1 MKILLAFDKF
11 KDALSAREAG
21 RIVAAALAPGRADW
35 EFAHCPLT
43 DGGEGFAEIL
53 TSAAGGTL
61 HRVRVVGPRG
71 KLVTAKF
78 GLVKLGKIPP
88 AAQALLALPSL
99 PMHARIA
106 VLEMAQASGLALL
119 GHQERDPWRTSTR
132 GTGQM
137 MRAAIKAGAQAVILG
152 VGGSATHDLGL
163 GALNV
168 LGVKFHQADGRIL
181 RSLEPASWGRLV
193 RITAARSVPGLP
205 IRIAC
210 DVTNPLLGRR
220 GAAKTYAPQKGLR
233 SRDYARLE
241 KETTRVAAMLCEQF
255 AHPSALRDVPGAGA
269 AGGLSFGLMCALRAR
284 LLPGFE
290 LISAWVD
297 LPVRLAAADV
307 VVTGEGRFDRS
318 SFHGKG
324 PGSVVERA
332 LALGKPV
339 HVFAGRIAVMPRR
352 PGLRVH
358 AITPRG
364 QKLGDA
370 LREAERNLAMAA
382 RRAFVRG

>member
-1 MKILLAFDKF
+1 MNVLLAFDKF

-21 RIVAAALAPGRADW
+21 SIVAAALALGRAECSFD
-35 EFAHCPLT
+35 HCPLT

-61 HRVRVVGPRG
+61 HRVRVAGPRG
-71 KLVTAKF
+71 RLVTAKF
-78 GLVKLGKIPP
+78 GLVKWGKIPP
-88 AAQALLALPSL
+88 TARAMLELPGLSL
-99 PMHARIA
+99 HARIA
-106 VLEMAQASGLALL
+106 VVEMAQASGLALL
-119 GHQERDPWRTSTR
+119 GPKERDPWRTSTR

-137 MRAAIKAGAQAVILG
+137 IRAAIKAGAKAVILG

-163 GALNV
+163 GALSI
-168 LGVKFHQADGRIL
+168 LGSKFWQADGSIL
-181 RSLEPASWGRLV
+181 RSLEPVSWGKLA
-193 RITAARSVPGLP
+193 RITVARPARGLP

-233 SRDYARLE
+233 ARDYSRLE
-241 KETTRVAAMLCEQF
+241 KETARVSAMLCAQLGQ
-255 AHPSALRDVPGAGA
+255 PLALREMPGAGA
-269 AGGLSFGLMCALRAR
+269 AGGISFGLMCALRAR
-284 LLPGFE
+284 LLPGFS

-297 LPVRLAAADV
+297 LPGRLAAAEI

-318 SFHGKG
+318 SFNGKG
-324 PGSVVERA
+324 PGSVVESA

-339 HVFAGRIAVMPRR
+339 HVFAGQTAVRSRR

-364 QKLGDA
+364 RKLSDA
-370 LREAERNLAMAA
+370 LRETERNLARAA
-382 RRAFVRG
+382 QCAFVGE